1 MLTYLLIL
9 QIKQSGTKRAYE
21 AFQLVIELI
30 NQSTMAS
37 SQRPDLNTYF
47 QTIREAEE
55 VRLTLTLVAYL
66 MLIIHAL
73 KKY

>member
-47 QTIREAEE
+47 QTIRE
-55 VRLTLTLVAYL
+55 L
-66 MLIIHAL
+66 M
-73 KKY
+73 K